1 MEWKTREA
9 VPPEAIQASL
19 MPAVT
24 TQVPLAAKPNSPSLA
39 FGMPDGLAFFQV
51 SPASLV
57 MITRNLPSTG
67 SLIATPCRPS
77 GNIARQS

>member
-1 MEWKTREA
+1 
-9 VPPEAIQASL
+9 

-39 FGMPDGLAFFQV
+39 RGMPFGLTIFHV

-57 MITRNLPSTG
+57 VITRNFPSTG
-67 SLIATPCRPS
+67 SLIATPCMPS